1 MEVSFG
7 VVFHP
12 VPVDLLELELV
23 RGRGVDRQISLLPL
37 PVFRLKR
44 WSLPP
49 RRSALLVSVQ
59 GGGGYVFPLCVPM
72 SSPPLFVCATL
83 FPSPPPSVTLIV
95 PDLSAARH
103 VESEA
108 QCWCTDPDIGM
119 TRRCN

>member
-1 MEVSFG
+1 MEVSSG

-59 GGGGYVFPLCVPM
+59 GGGGMLQTYPFLFPYPPACTCV
-72 SSPPLFVCATL
+72 SPPLIRLRRPLTL
-83 FPSPPPSVTLIV
+83 PMPFCSFGFACLV
-95 PDLSAARH
+95 
-103 VESEA
+103 
-108 QCWCTDPDIGM
+108 
-119 TRRCN
+119 